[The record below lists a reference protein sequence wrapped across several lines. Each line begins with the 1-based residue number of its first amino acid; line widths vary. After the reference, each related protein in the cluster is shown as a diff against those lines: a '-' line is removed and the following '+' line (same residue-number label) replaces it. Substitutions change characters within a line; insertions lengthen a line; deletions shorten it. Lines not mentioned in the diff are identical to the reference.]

1 MNNVDNVIVSIKYN
15 IKTIGKLRSNI
26 DYNQYKSLA
35 YTNAILSR
43 INNELSKH
51 QILNIYNVRIR

>member
-1 MNNVDNVIVSIKYN
+1 MNDVDNVIVSIKYN

-43 INNELSKH
+43 INNEFSKH
-51 QILNIYNVRIR
+51 Q

>member
-1 MNNVDNVIVSIKYN
+1 MNGVDNVIVSIKYN

-26 DYNQYKSLA
+26 DYTQYKSLA
-35 YTNAILSR
+35 YANAILSR

-51 QILNIYNVRIR
+51 K